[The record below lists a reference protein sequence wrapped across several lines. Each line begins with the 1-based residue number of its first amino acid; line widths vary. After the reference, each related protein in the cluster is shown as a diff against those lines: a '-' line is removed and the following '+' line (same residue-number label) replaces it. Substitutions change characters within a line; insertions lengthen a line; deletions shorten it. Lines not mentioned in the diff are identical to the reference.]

1 MLKYIIKR
9 ILLMIPVIIG
19 ISFVVFSLLELS
31 PSDPA
36 ELILGIRATP
46 ESLQELRMQLG
57 LDKPFLQRY
66 LLYMWNAVRGNLG
79 ESYRTGLPVITELLA
94 RLPVTLKLSGL
105 AILIMVVVG
114 LPIGIISA
122 VKQYSVM
129 DNVTLAGALVL
140 SSMPGFWLGTMLLML
155 FALNLRLFPSV
166 FGNDLKSYILPA
178 VTLAASNMAMLVRLT
193 RSNMLEVGRA
203 DYMVMARSKGA
214 SEARVIL
221 YHSLRNALL
230 PIITII
236 GMRFIDM
243 LGSAVIIENVFTIPG
258 LGSLA
263 VLSVQQLDIPMVM
276 GEVLM
281 LAVIG
286 GFLNLFVDIIYVYID
301 PRLKSQYV
309 RHKRSGKKVANG
321 TS

>member
-19 ISFVVFSLLELS
+19 ISFVVFALLELS

-46 ESLQELRMQLG
+46 ESIASLREELG
-57 LDKPFLQRY
+57 LNKPFLERY
-66 LLYMWNAVRGNLG
+66 VIYMFNAFQGDFG
-79 ESYRTGLPVITELLA
+79 ESFRTGLPVVKEIMA
-94 RLPVTLKLSGL
+94 RLPITLKLSGM
-105 AILIMVVVG
+105 AIAIMVIVG

-122 VKQYSVM
+122 VKQYSLM
-129 DNVTLAGALVL
+129 DNLTLAGALIF

-155 FALNLRLFPSV
+155 FALSWGILPTV
-166 FGNDLKSYILPA
+166 FDGSFKSYILPA

-193 RSNMLEVGRA
+193 RSNMLEVERS
-203 DYMVMARSKGA
+203 DYMAMARAKGA
-214 SEARVIL
+214 TEGTVIVR
-221 YHSLRNALL
+221 HALRNALL

-243 LGSAVIIENVFTIPG
+243 LGTAVIIENVFTISG
-258 LGSLA
+258 LGALA

-276 GEVLM
+276 GEVLF

-286 GFLNLFVDIIYVYID
+286 GFINLFVDIIYVYID

-309 RHKRSGKKVANG
+309 KAAKTRKKVSA
-321 TS
+321 